1 MLWVAVDRGGAGSG
15 VPRKQLAALGVLVS
29 PCACEGSDQA
39 SGWWERGQKSCPSSC
54 PEAR

>member
-15 VPRKQLAALGVLVS
+15 VPRKRLAALGVLVS